1 MPKFCVPVYYMAVA
15 NFIVDAESESD
26 AESIAVERFQ
36 NGEPPN
42 KPEVEREV
50 DRVGCIEKIGD

>member
-1 MPKFCVPVYYMAVA
+1 MPKFCVPVYYMAVE
-15 NFIVDAESESD
+15 NFIVEAESESD

-36 NGEPPN
+36 NGEPLKSP
-42 KPEVEREV
+42 KERDI